1 MKSELIKYQ
10 IEYYDMINDNT
21 DYMTVF
27 AYDTVGAVRIL
38 IVYIMKNMCLFQLN
52 VCTESED

>member
-27 AYDTVGAVRIL
+27 AYDTAGLLEFL
-38 IVYIMKNMCLFQLN
+38 IVYIMKNIYLLQLN
-52 VCTESED
+52 MYTESED